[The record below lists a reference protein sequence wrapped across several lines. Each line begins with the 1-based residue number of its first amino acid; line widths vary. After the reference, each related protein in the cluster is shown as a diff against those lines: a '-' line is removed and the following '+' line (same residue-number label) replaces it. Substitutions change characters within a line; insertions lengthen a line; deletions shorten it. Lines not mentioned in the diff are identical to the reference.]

1 MSTLAPQKPPVR
13 DPASARRRVRVTML
27 AGRIDERAGGAER
40 FVVGLA
46 TRLPSEQFEVRV
58 CATRSV
64 TGSLLEE
71 LAAAHVTCVS
81 LGRRSRFDVGRLAPL
96 AGLLRNGGCDVLH
109 AHMFGSNVWAALF
122 GRSCGVPVVL
132 AHEHGSAYG
141 ERPLRRLV
149 NRQLIARR
157 VTRFVA
163 VSERERRSLVELEGI
178 PDDKTIVMPN
188 AYIPR
193 PAAAGADLRR
203 ELGLSADAPI
213 IGAVAML
220 RPEKAL
226 DVLLDAHALLLQRRP
241 DATLVLAGDGVCRAS
256 LERKAAE
263 LAITDRVRFLGV
275 REDIGSVLAALDVG
289 AISSVREGTPL
300 AAIELMAAGVPLVAT
315 DVGGIAQLT
324 AGAAVLVPPSDPPA
338 LAAALDAVLGDD
350 ARRASLIA
358 LGRERAAAF
367 DIDTVAVAY
376 GKLYE
381 ELLAQHAGVAA

>member
-1 MSTLAPQKPPVR
+1 
-13 DPASARRRVRVTML
+13 
-27 AGRIDERAGGAER
+27 
-40 FVVGLA
+40 
-46 TRLPSEQFEVRV
+46 
-58 CATRSV
+58 
-64 TGSLLEE
+64 
-71 LAAAHVTCVS
+71 
-81 LGRRSRFDVGRLAPL
+81 
-96 AGLLRNGGCDVLH
+96 
-109 AHMFGSNVWAALF
+109 
-122 GRSCGVPVVL
+122 
-132 AHEHGSAYG
+132 
-141 ERPLRRLV
+141 
-149 NRQLIARR
+149 
-157 VTRFVA
+157 
-163 VSERERRSLVELEGI
+163 
-178 PDDKTIVMPN
+178 MPN

-226 DVLLDAHALLLQRRP
+226 DVLLDAHALLLRRRP